1 MAARFRVTLIHN
13 LGLSMA
19 ATKKKKAVAVTWP
32 AEIFQTLKDADIGQ
46 VSYVPDA
53 GHSDLIKSCLAVNRI
68 KTTRL
73 TTEEEGIALSLGA
86 WLGGE
91 RSALLMQSSG
101 VGNCINMLSII
112 QETRSPLLMLV
123 TMRGEWGEFN
133 PWQIPMGQGT
143 QKSLEEAGVIVYH
156 VNDPDDLAETVY
168 AASQIAFNTYRAV
181 AVLIGQRVIG
191 FKDWRK

>member
-1 MAARFRVTLIHN
+1 MATTR
-13 LGLSMA
+13 
-19 ATKKKKAVAVTWP
+19 KKKTAAPTWP
-32 AEIFQTLKDADIGQ
+32 AEVFKTLKDADIAQ

-53 GHSDLIKSCLAVNRI
+53 GHTALINTCLADNRI

-101 VGNCINMLSII
+101 VGNCVNMLSII
-112 QETRSPLLMLV
+112 EETRSPLLMLV

-143 QKSLEEAGVIVYH
+143 RKSLEDAGVIVYH
-156 VNDPDDLAETVY
+156 VDHADDVAETIY
-168 AASQIAFNTYRAV
+168 AASQIAFNSYRAV
-181 AVLIGQRVIG
+181 AVLIGQRIIG

>member
-1 MAARFRVTLIHN
+1 MVTKN
-13 LGLSMA
+13 
-19 ATKKKKAVAVTWP
+19 KKPVSKWS
-32 AEIFQTLKDADIGQ
+32 AEVFKTLKDADISQ
-46 VSYVPDA
+46 VSHVPDA
-53 GHSDLIKSCLAVNRI
+53 GHADLISACLADNHL

-73 TTEEEGIALSLGA
+73 TTEEEGVALALGA

-91 RSALLMQSSG
+91 RSVLLMQSSG
-101 VGNCINMLSII
+101 VGNCINMLSVI

-143 QKSLEEAGVIVYH
+143 AKALEDAGVIVYH
-156 VNDPDDLAETVY
+156 VHEAGDLTETVY
-168 AASQIAFNTYRAV
+168 AASQIAFNAYRPA
-181 AVLIGQRVIG
+181 AVLIGQRVVG

>member
-1 MAARFRVTLIHN
+1 MET
-13 LGLSMA
+13 
-19 ATKKKKAVAVTWP
+19 TKKKTEAAKWP
-32 AEIFQTLKDADIGQ
+32 VRIFKTMKDADIAQ
-46 VSYVPDA
+46 ISYVPDA
-53 GHSDLIKSCLAVNRI
+53 GHAELIKACHADNRI

-73 TTEEEGIALSLGA
+73 TTEEEGVALALGA

-133 PWQIPMGQGT
+133 PWQIPIGQGT
-143 QKSLEEAGVIVYH
+143 AKALEDAGMIVYH
-156 VNDPDDLAETVY
+156 VDDEDDLEDTIY
-168 AASQIAFNTYRAV
+168 AASQLAFNSYRPV
-181 AVLIGQRVIG
+181 AVLIGQRIIG

>member
-1 MAARFRVTLIHN
+1 MVTKN
-13 LGLSMA
+13 
-19 ATKKKKAVAVTWP
+19 KKPVSKWSAQVFK
-32 AEIFQTLKDADIGQ
+32 TLKDADIAQ

-53 GHSDLIKSCLAVNRI
+53 GHADLISACLADDHL

-73 TTEEEGIALSLGA
+73 TTEEEGVALALGA

-91 RSALLMQSSG
+91 RSVLLMQSSG
-101 VGNCINMLSII
+101 VGNCINMLSVI

-143 QKSLEEAGVIVYH
+143 AKALEDAGVIVYH
-156 VNDPDDLAETVY
+156 VDEAGDLTETVY
-168 AASQIAFNTYRAV
+168 AASQIAFNAYRPA
-181 AVLIGQRVIG
+181 AVLIGQRVVG
-191 FKDWRK
+191 FKDWRKK